1 VFWCWQHL
9 QLELEEEGLDL
20 VTQSPDYPKIGGCNA
35 DKSVFYVG
43 SPEGL
48 CPFCARP
55 PDYTLPF
62 TGAGLAALPAA
73 FMPAPEAAEPAEQID
88 IPSQCPNCQAM
99 VRVVITDSDVQIVP
113 AAPAVIE
120 EPSAEAAV
128 PPPPAEGSSPTV
140 DSSGGTPEPVITSAT
155 RFPGAARQAHPLPET
170 LDG

>member
-140 DSSGGTPEPVITSAT
+140 DSPGGTPEPVGASPNPADG
-155 RFPGAARQAHPLPET
+155 PGESTPVASETPL
-170 LDG
+170 